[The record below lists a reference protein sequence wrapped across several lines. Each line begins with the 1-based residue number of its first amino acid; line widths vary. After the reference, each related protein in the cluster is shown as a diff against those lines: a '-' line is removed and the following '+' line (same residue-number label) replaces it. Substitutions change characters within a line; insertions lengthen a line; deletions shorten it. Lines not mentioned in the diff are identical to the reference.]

1 MKRNLKIILVA
12 ATALALGGAGLA
24 IAQQANAQQ
33 TAAPAPPPSS
43 LSIALA
49 DGVIGEQADGYVG
62 LKDSVSAALRADVDA
77 LNIKRRALYTQL
89 AQKRGVTIQEA
100 AATFGCETLAQ
111 RVAVGRAYKLPDG
124 VWRVRKAGET
134 IALPPY
140 CGT

>member
-1 MKRNLKIILVA
+1 MQRNLKIILA
-12 ATALALGGAGLA
+12 ATGALALGGAGMAL
-24 IAQQANAQQ
+24 AQQAA
-33 TAAPAPPPSS
+33 TPAPPPSP

-49 DGVIGEQADGYVG
+49 DAVIGEQADGYVG
-62 LKDSVSAALRADVDA
+62 VKDTVSAALRADVDA

>member
-1 MKRNLKIILVA
+1 MMTRKLKIILA
-12 ATALALGGAGLA
+12 GTTGLALGGAGVAL
-24 IAQQANAQQ
+24 AQQASVPV
-33 TAAPAPPPSS
+33 AATPAPSP
-43 LSIALA
+43 LSVALA
-49 DGVIGEQADGYVG
+49 DAVIGEQADGYVG
-62 LKDSVSAALRADVDA
+62 VKDTVSASLRSDVDA

-124 VWRVRKAGET
+124 VWRVRKAGEV

>member
-1 MKRNLKIILVA
+1 MMTRNLKIMLAGV
-12 ATALALGGAGLA
+12 TALALGGAG
-24 IAQQANAQQ
+24 IALAQQ
-33 TAAPAPPPSS
+33 TSAPSSATPAPSP

-62 LKDSVSAALRADVDA
+62 VKDTVSASLRSDVDA

>member
-1 MKRNLKIILVA
+1 MKRNLKIILA
-12 ATALALGGAGLA
+12 ATGALALGGAGMAL
-24 IAQQANAQQ
+24 AQQS
-33 TAAPAPPPSS
+33 AAPAPPSS
-43 LSIALA
+43 PLSIALA

-62 LKDSVSAALRADVDA
+62 VKDTVSASLRADVDA

-89 AQKRGVTIQEA
+89 AQKRGVTIQES